1 MIRRLIFLA
10 LLLAPCAVLLLAAD
24 LPQQWRSWRYSR
36 GVGSVG
42 ATYVEVPL
50 PWDLIARC
58 RPGCPDL
65 RLIDDRGQEIPF
77 ELASERSESHS
88 EAHSAKLLENS
99 FVHGQYTQLIADA
112 GENPPLY
119 DRVSI
124 ETPKPDFIV
133 WAELALSDDA
143 RTWRVVEPRAPI
155 ARFRSRAVDGTQT
168 IPFRGLYSRYVRL
181 RIFESSEQFP
191 VDAVRV
197 INQVSHKAERT
208 LIPASFSPVNSPE
221 PAETSWSADL
231 SVSAYP
237 VSEVRISTTTPEFYR
252 AVRISASNDG
262 KEWNYLASG
271 TIYRYAQASTVRESL
286 AIEFYESF
294 GYRFWR
300 ATIVNGDDAP
310 LSDVHI
316 ALLGAPRKLLFKQQS
331 GASYRVL
338 YGNEK
343 ASAPRYDLSRY
354 LDSGPAKPVYA
365 VLSLAPEE
373 ATSNYIDPRPFT
385 ERHPVLLW
393 LALGFAVLLLG
404 YAALRAL
411 RTPPQ
416 LKSLT

>member
-1 MIRRLIFLA
+1 MIRRLILLA

-36 GVGSVG
+36 SVESV
-42 ATYVEVPL
+42 AAPYVEVPL
-50 PWDLIARC
+50 PWNLVARC

-65 RLIDDRGQEIPF
+65 RLIDGRGQEVPF
-77 ELASERSESHS
+77 ELVSERSESQS
-88 EAHSAKLLENS
+88 EAHSTKLLENS
-99 FVHGQYTQLIADA
+99 FVRGEYTQLVADA
-112 GENPPLY
+112 GENPPVY

-124 ETPKPDFIV
+124 DTPKPDFIV

-143 RTWRVVEPRAPI
+143 RTWRVVEPLAPI

-168 IPFRGLYSRYVRL
+168 IPFQGLNSRYLRL

-197 INQVSHKAERT
+197 INQASHKAERT
-208 LIPASFSPVNSPE
+208 GIPASFSPLNSSE
-221 PAETSWSADL
+221 PGETSWTADL
-231 SVSAYP
+231 SVSSYP
-237 VSEVRISTTTPEFYR
+237 VSEVRFSATTPEFYR

-262 KEWNYLASG
+262 KEWNDLASG
-271 TIYRYAQASTVRESL
+271 TVYRYKQASTLRESL
-286 AIEFYESF
+286 AIEFYVNF

-300 ATIVNGDDAP
+300 ATIVNADDAP
-310 LSDVHI
+310 LSDVKI
-316 ALLGAPRKLLFKQQS
+316 ALLGAPRRLLFKQQS
-331 GASYRVL
+331 GTSYRVL

-343 ASAPRYDLSRY
+343 VSAPRYDLSRY
-354 LDSGPAKPVYA
+354 LESAPPKPGA
-365 VLSLAPEE
+365 VILGLGAEE
-373 ATSNYIDPRPFT
+373 ITSNYLDPRPFT

-393 LALGFAVLLLG
+393 LALGLAVLLLG

-416 LKSLT
+416 LKSQT